1 MRCQLSRFYETVLR
15 TNKNDDDDDD
25 DDDDDLSRKVV

>member
-25 DDDDDLSRKVV
+25 DLSLQRRKVV